1 VVQKKS
7 GAGTRMGWLQSTY
20 LKIGLCVAAISV
32 VVLTAWLIALD
43 REVVNGFEAHLHRQ
57 PAIVY
62 ASRLTI
68 RPGERF
74 DPGQLNTRLERL
86 GFQATTD
93 EVRGPG
99 EYQWMEPDLL
109 QVTLRPSDAL
119 LPSEEAVSSA
129 GRVITL
135 TFRDGQI
142 TAVRASDQS
151 LAAAL
156 LIGAEPLGVIA
167 GAHRL
172 SMRPV
177 RLAETPPVLLFAIL
191 TMEDRRFWSHHGIDL
206 RAIGRAA
213 LADWRAGRIVE
224 GGSTLTQ
231 QLVKNLFLGHEQ
243 TLRRKATE
251 AVMALLLEAHY
262 SKQTIFEAYLNSIY
276 FGQRTGAVGEGAQA
290 VIGVGEAA
298 EFYFGRTV
306 SRLSVA
312 EQALL
317 AAMIKSP
324 VRYAPGVAP
333 RPGDGH
339 HGDSIAGDD
348 AGGDAKLRRDL
359 VLRRLSDAGIIARA
373 VSRAAEAEPITAAAP
388 SALMQGSAPYV
399 VDWITQLI
407 EERTAADGRVG
418 AAPPGSRIVTTID
431 PVLQQAAEAA
441 VQDGLAQLDQ
451 QTASRHPDRVDQSGK
466 AVPDEPLQAALVAID
481 PRTGAIKALVGGRDY
496 RQSQFNRVVQARRQ
510 PGSLFKPVVYLAAL
524 ERADDGSPPFTL
536 ASIVPDEP
544 ITLEAGGK
552 AWTPKNIDLTYR
564 GPVTFRQVAER
575 SLNAATVQIAATVGF
590 DRIVEMARLT
600 GASGDHTLPALPSI
614 ALGALEASPLEM
626 ATAYATLAN
635 HGTRIEPSVVDVT
648 VEPDRGTAVPW
659 PAAAATS
666 AVSPEAVYLVTS
678 LLSGVIDRGTGR
690 MVRALGFDR
699 PAAGKTGT
707 SSGLHDAWFA
717 GYTPDLVALVWV
729 GYDQP
734 QSIGLTGARAALP
747 IWTRFMQQ
755 AMEGEAVSSFTPPA
769 GVVRRR
775 IDPTS
780 GTLASW
786 KCADGVPEWFLTGT
800 EPIDQ
805 CSGRGPIGIMRGWFS
820 RARQWF
826 TGSSEP

>member
-1 VVQKKS
+1 
-7 GAGTRMGWLQSTY
+7 MGWFRSVY
-20 LKIGLCVAAISV
+20 LKIGFCVAAMSLV
-32 VVLTAWLIALD
+32 VFAAWLIALD

-68 RPGERF
+68 RPGEQF
-74 DPGQLNTRLERL
+74 DPGVLTRRLERL
-86 GFQATTD
+86 GFQAATD

-99 EYQWMEPDLL
+99 EYHWMDPDLL

-119 LPSEEAVSSA
+119 LPSEEAVPSA
-129 GRVITL
+129 GHVVTL
-135 TFRDGQI
+135 AFRSGRI

-156 LIGAEPLGVIA
+156 LVDAEPLGVIA

-191 TMEDRRFWSHHGIDL
+191 TMEDRRFWTHPGIDL
-206 RAIGRAA
+206 RAMGRAA
-213 LADWRAGRIVE
+213 LVDWRAGRIVE

-231 QLVKNLFLGHEQ
+231 QLVKNLFLGREQ

-276 FGQRTGAVGEGAQA
+276 FGPRTGAVGEGAQA

-298 EFYFGRTV
+298 EFYFGRPV

-324 VRYAPGVAP
+324 ARYAPGGVT
-333 RPGDGH
+333 RSGDGSNFENH
-339 HGDSIAGDD
+339 AEDD
-348 AGGDAKLRRDL
+348 AEGDAKLRRDL
-359 VLRRLSDAGIIARA
+359 VLRRMADAGIIAPA
-373 VSRAAEAEPITAAAP
+373 VSLAAQAEPITAAAP
-388 SALMQGSAPYV
+388 VALMQGSAPYV
-399 VDWITQLI
+399 VDWVTQQF
-407 EERTAADGRVG
+407 EERTAADGRVT

-431 PVLQQAAEAA
+431 PVLQQAAETA
-441 VQDGLAQLDQ
+441 VHDGLAQLDKTTAARHLDRADPAD
-451 QTASRHPDRVDQSGK
+451 QTGTTALS
-466 AVPDEPLQAALVAID
+466 EPLQAALIAID

-510 PGSLFKPVVYLAAL
+510 PGSLFKPIVYLAAL
-524 ERADDGSPPFTL
+524 ERAEDGSPPFTL
-536 ASIVPDEP
+536 ASVIPDEP

-552 AWTPKNIDLTYR
+552 PWTPKNVDLTYR
-564 GPVTFRQVAER
+564 GPVTFRQVAES
-575 SLNAATVQIAATVGF
+575 SLNAATVQIATTVGF

-600 GASGDHTLPALPSI
+600 GASGDRTLPSLPSI
-614 ALGALEASPLEM
+614 ALGAVEASPLEM

-635 HGTRIEPSVVDVT
+635 YGTRIEPSVVDLM
-648 VEPDRGTAVPW
+648 VEPDRGTAAPW
-659 PAAAATS
+659 PAAAPAP
-666 AVSPEAVYLVTS
+666 AVSPEADYLVTS
-678 LLSGVIDRGTGR
+678 LLTGVIDRGTGR
-690 MVRALGFDR
+690 MVRRLGFNR

-707 SSGLHDAWFA
+707 SSGLRDAWFA
-717 GYTPDLVALVWV
+717 GYTPELVALVWV

-734 QSIGLTGARAALP
+734 RSIGLTGAQAALP

-769 GVVRRR
+769 GVVSRR

-786 KCADGVPEWFLTGT
+786 KCADGAPEWFLAGT

-805 CSGRGPIGIMRGWFS
+805 CNGRGPIGIMRGWFN

-826 TGSSEP
+826 TGS

>member
-1 VVQKKS
+1 MGRLRS
-7 GAGTRMGWLQSTY
+7 GY
-20 LKIGLCVAAISV
+20 LKIGFGIFAFCLV
-32 VVLTAWLIALD
+32 VCAAWLIALD

-57 PAIVY
+57 PAVIY

-68 RPGERF
+68 RPGEAL
-74 DPGQLNTRLERL
+74 DHDALTTRLERL
-86 GFQATTD
+86 GFQAAPD
-93 EVRGPG
+93 EPAGPG
-99 EYQWMEPDLL
+99 EFHWTEPDLL
-109 QVTLRPSDAL
+109 QVALRPSDAL
-119 LPSEEAVSSA
+119 LPSGPALPPS
-129 GRVITL
+129 GRLVTL
-135 TFRDGQI
+135 TLRAGEV

-156 LIGAEPLGVIA
+156 LIDAEPLGVIA

-177 RLAETPPVLLFAIL
+177 RLAEAPPVLLFAIL
-191 TMEDRRFWSHHGIDL
+191 TMEDRRFWTHHGIDL
-206 RAIGRAA
+206 RAMGRAA

-262 SKQTIFEAYLNSIY
+262 SKETIFEAYLNSIY
-276 FGQRTGAVGEGAQA
+276 FGPRTGAVGEGAQA

-298 EFYFGRTV
+298 EFYFGRPV

-324 VRYAPGVAP
+324 ARYAPGHGHE
-333 RPGDGH
+333 GDG
-339 HGDSIAGDD
+339 A
-348 AGGDAKLRRDL
+348 AQLRRDL
-359 VLRRLSDAGIIARA
+359 VLRRLADARIIAPA
-373 VSRAAEAEPITAAAP
+373 VSRAAQAEPVTAAAP
-388 SALMQGSAPYV
+388 AALMQGSAPYV
-399 VDWITQLI
+399 VDWVTQLL
-407 EERTAADGRVG
+407 EERAAADGRVT

-431 PVLQQAAEAA
+431 PALQQAAEAA
-441 VQDGLAQLDQ
+441 VHDGLAQLDTV
-451 QTASRHPDRVDQSGK
+451 TAAPRHSNRAGK

-524 ERADDGSPPFTL
+524 ERAEDGSPPFTL

-544 ITLEAGGK
+544 ITLDAGGK

-600 GASGDHTLPALPSI
+600 GASGDRTLPALPSI

-626 ATAYATLAN
+626 ATAYATLAD
-635 HGTRIEPSVVDVT
+635 HGTRIEPSVVDLM
-648 VEPDRGTAVPW
+648 VEPDRGMAVPW
-659 PAAAATS
+659 PAAAATP
-666 AVSPEAVYLVTS
+666 AVSPEAAYLVTS
-678 LLSGVIDRGTGR
+678 LLTGVIDRGTGR
-690 MVRALGFDR
+690 MVRVLGFDR

-707 SSGLHDAWFA
+707 SSGLRDAWFA
-717 GYTPDLVALVWV
+717 GYTPELVTLVWV

-734 QSIGLTGARAALP
+734 RPIGLTGAQAALP

-755 AMEGEAVSSFTPPA
+755 ALEGDAVSSFTPPS
-769 GVVRRR
+769 GVVSRR
-775 IDPTS
+775 IDPSS

-786 KCADGVPEWFLTGT
+786 KCADGVPEWFLAGT
-800 EPIDQ
+800 EPTDP
-805 CSGRGPIGIMRGWFS
+805 CSGRGLLGVVRGWFG

-826 TGSSEP
+826 GGSSTP

>member
-1 VVQKKS
+1 MIRS
-7 GAGTRMGWLQSTY
+7 RSTY
-20 LKIGLCVAAISV
+20 LRIGLGVAVISL
-32 VVLTAWLIALD
+32 VVLAAWLIALD
-43 REVVNGFEAHLHRQ
+43 REVVSGFEAHLHRQ

-68 RPGERF
+68 RPGEYI
-74 DPGQLNTRLERL
+74 DPGVLTRRLDRL
-86 GFQATTD
+86 GFQAATD

-99 EYQWMEPDLL
+99 EYHWMEPDLL

-119 LPSEEAVSSA
+119 LPSEEAVPSA
-129 GRVITL
+129 GHVVTFA
-135 TFRDGQI
+135 FRDGRI

-156 LIGAEPLGVIA
+156 LVGAEPLGVIA

-191 TMEDRRFWSHHGIDL
+191 TMEDRRFWTHPGIDL
-206 RAIGRAA
+206 RSMGRAA
-213 LADWRAGRIVE
+213 LVDWRAGRIVE

-231 QLVKNLFLGHEQ
+231 QLVKNLFLGREQ

-276 FGQRTGAVGEGAQA
+276 FGPRTGAVGAGAQA

-298 EFYFGRTV
+298 EFYFGRPV

-324 VRYAPGVAP
+324 ARYAPGVAP
-333 RPGDGH
+333 RPDDRN
-339 HGDSIAGDD
+339 HGENHAEDD

-359 VLRRLSDAGIIARA
+359 VLRRLADADIIAPA

-388 SALMQGSAPYV
+388 LALMQGSAPYV
-399 VDWITQLI
+399 VDWITQLL
-407 EERTAADGRVG
+407 EERTAADGRVT
-418 AAPPGSRIVTTID
+418 AAPPGSQIVTTID
-431 PVLQQAAEAA
+431 PVLQQAAETA
-441 VQDGLAQLDQ
+441 VHDGLAQLDKS
-451 QTASRHPDRVDQSGK
+451 TAARHFGRADRAGTTATS
-466 AVPDEPLQAALVAID
+466 EPLQAALVAID

-496 RQSQFNRVVQARRQ
+496 RQSQFNRVVQGRRQ
-510 PGSLFKPVVYLAAL
+510 PGSLFKPIVYLAAL
-524 ERADDGSPPFTL
+524 ERAEDGSPPFTL
-536 ASIVPDEP
+536 ASVIPDEP

-564 GPVTFRQVAER
+564 GPVTFRQVAES
-575 SLNAATVQIAATVGF
+575 SLNAATVQIATTVGF

-600 GASGDHTLPALPSI
+600 GASGDRTLPALPSI
-614 ALGALEASPLEM
+614 ALGAVEASPLEM

-635 HGTRIEPSVVDVT
+635 HGTRIEPSVVDLM
-648 VEPDRGTAVPW
+648 VEPDRGTAAPW
-659 PAAAATS
+659 PAAATTT
-666 AVSPEAVYLVTS
+666 AVSPEADYLVTS
-678 LLSGVIDRGTGR
+678 LLTGVIDHGTGR
-690 MVRALGFDR
+690 MVRLLGFNR

-717 GYTPDLVALVWV
+717 GYTPELVTLVWV

-734 QSIGLTGARAALP
+734 RSIGLTGAQAALP

-769 GVVRRR
+769 GVVSRR

-786 KCADGVPEWFLTGT
+786 KCADGVPEWFLAGT
-800 EPIDQ
+800 EPTDP
-805 CSGRGPIGIMRGWFS
+805 CNGRGLVGIVRGWFS

-826 TGSSEP
+826 AGSSEP

>member
-1 VVQKKS
+1 
-7 GAGTRMGWLQSTY
+7 MDWLRSAY
-20 LKIGLCVAAISV
+20 LKIGFSLAVICL

-68 RPGERF
+68 RPGEQINP
-74 DPGQLNTRLERL
+74 DELTGRLERL
-86 GFQATTD
+86 GFQAATD
-93 EVRGPG
+93 DVHGPG
-99 EYQWMEPDLL
+99 EFHWMEPDLL

-119 LPSEEAVSSA
+119 LPSEEAIQPA
-129 GRVITL
+129 GRVVTL
-135 TFRDGQI
+135 AFRDGRI
-142 TAVRASDQS
+142 TAVRADDQS

-156 LIGAEPLGVIA
+156 LVGAEPLGMIA

-191 TMEDRRFWSHHGIDL
+191 TMEDRRFWTHPGIDL
-206 RAIGRAA
+206 RSMGRAA
-213 LADWRAGRIVE
+213 LVDWRAGRIVE

-231 QLVKNLFLGHEQ
+231 QLVKNLFLGREQ

-262 SKQTIFEAYLNSIY
+262 SKQMIFEAYLNSIY
-276 FGQRTGAVGEGAQA
+276 FGPRTGAVGEGAQA

-298 EFYFGRTV
+298 EFYFGRPV
-306 SRLSVA
+306 NRLSVA

-324 VRYAPGVAP
+324 ARYAPGVAP
-333 RPGDGH
+333 RPDDGTYAENH
-339 HGDSIAGDD
+339 VADD
-348 AGGDAKLRRDL
+348 EGGDAKLRRDL
-359 VLRRLSDAGIIARA
+359 VLRRLADANIIAPA
-373 VSRAAEAEPITAAAP
+373 VSRAAQAEPVTAAAP
-388 SALMQGSAPYV
+388 VALMQGSAPYV
-399 VDWITQLI
+399 VDWITQLLD
-407 EERTAADGRVG
+407 ERTAADGRVT

-431 PVLQQAAEAA
+431 PALQQAAETA
-441 VQDGLAQLDQ
+441 VHDGLAQLDKL
-451 QTASRHPDRVDQSGK
+451 TAARHPDRSDRAGK
-466 AVPDEPLQAALVAID
+466 TAPDEPLQAALVAID

-496 RQSQFNRVVQARRQ
+496 RQSQFNRVVQGRRQ
-510 PGSLFKPVVYLAAL
+510 PGSLFKPIVYLAAL
-524 ERADDGSPPFTL
+524 ERAEDGSPPFTL
-536 ASIVPDEP
+536 ASVIPDEP

-564 GPVTFRQVAER
+564 GPVTFRQVAES
-575 SLNAATVQIAATVGF
+575 SLNAATVQIATTVGF

-600 GASGDHTLPALPSI
+600 GASGDRTLPALPSI
-614 ALGALEASPLEM
+614 ALGAVEASPLEM

-635 HGTRIEPSVVDVT
+635 HGTRIEPSVVDLM
-648 VEPDRGTAVPW
+648 VEPDRGTAAPW
-659 PAAAATS
+659 PAAAPTT
-666 AVSPEAVYLVTS
+666 AVSPEADYLVTS
-678 LLSGVIDRGTGR
+678 LLTGVIEHGTGR
-690 MVRALGFDR
+690 MVRRLGFDR

-707 SSGLHDAWFA
+707 SSGLRDAWFA
-717 GYTPDLVALVWV
+717 GYTPELVALVWV

-734 QSIGLTGARAALP
+734 RSIGLTGAQAALP

-769 GVVRRR
+769 GVVSRR
-775 IDPTS
+775 IDTTS

-786 KCADGVPEWFLTGT
+786 KCADGVPEWFLAGT
-800 EPIDQ
+800 EPTDP
-805 CSGRGPIGIMRGWFS
+805 CNGRGLAGIVRGWFS

-826 TGSSEP
+826 TGSSAP